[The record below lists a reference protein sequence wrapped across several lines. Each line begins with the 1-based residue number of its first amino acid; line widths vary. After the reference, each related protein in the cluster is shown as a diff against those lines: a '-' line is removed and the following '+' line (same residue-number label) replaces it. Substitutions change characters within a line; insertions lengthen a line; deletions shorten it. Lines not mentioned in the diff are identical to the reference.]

1 MFCFRNTLLLMLCL
15 VILSFDLFPQTQPV
29 QIKNIDFFFEPIEN
43 ELIITYDLVNSSPL
57 ELYEVELNFIDGMNV
72 VIRPK
77 SVFGDIGKDIQGGEN
92 KRIIWKIFDDVE
104 SLSETAHPLLHIISI
119 NDKAIDSDLAII
131 INQINL
137 KGEQKYHFKMQR
149 DGLLIG
155 GIGCGIGAI
164 VCNLK
169 ANQFIE
175 DQNQAENLED
185 YEWAGDR
192 AQTYYTIS
200 YVLYGVSAASI
211 AYSLYQY
218 IRGGK
223 SKNAKTVLKVS
234 PGVNDG
240 FYFSVTK
247 SF

>member
-1 MFCFRNTLLLMLCL
+1 MFCFKDTLLLILCL
-15 VILSFDLFPQTQPV
+15 VILPFDLSSQTQPV

-43 ELIITYDLVNSSPL
+43 ELIITYDLVNSSPM
-57 ELYEVELNFIDGMNV
+57 ELYEVELSFIDGMNV

-77 SVFGDIGKDIQGGEN
+77 SMVGDIGKDIQGGEN
-92 KRIIWKIFDDVE
+92 KRIIWNIFDDVE
-104 SLSETAHPLLHIISI
+104 SLSETAHPLLQIISI
-119 NDKAIDSDLAII
+119 NDKPIDPDLAII

-137 KGEQKYHFKMQR
+137 KEEQKHHFKMQR

-155 GIGCGIGAI
+155 GVGCGIGAV

-185 YEWAGDR
+185 YNLAGDR
-192 AQTYYTIS
+192 AQTYYTMS
-200 YVLYGVSAASI
+200 YVLYGVSAVSVSYA
-211 AYSLYQY
+211 LYQY
-218 IRGGK
+218 IWGGK
-223 SKNAKTVLKVS
+223 SKNEKTSLIIS
-234 PGVNDG
+234 PGINNG
-240 FYFSVTK
+240 FYLSVRR